1 MVNMKVDIIE
11 IQKLGT
17 KLGEDMLFVMDW
29 QHDYDLRHYYSN
41 ESQDVTLES
50 DDEKEEETQISTE
63 VSFESQNDIKNVSD
77 MEEERN
83 DENHVRIIAVLSN
96 NAKPSKHTC

>member
-1 MVNMKVDIIE
+1 
-11 IQKLGT
+11 
-17 KLGEDMLFVMDW
+17 MLQVMGW
-29 QHDYDLRHYYSN
+29 QHDYDLHYTM
-41 ESQDVTLES
+41 DGTLDS